1 MGNNEQIRYGSHALA
16 CLARF
21 FLFTVARPA
30 TRLIALS
37 GGKSSNGVTTQAPL
51 GYRLLAPLARPLNW
65 VTQGAITISHPKM
78 AYDPV
83 VWRKKRLLSQWAA
96 QITDIPEEKLDSQAR
111 KYIES
116 RQSIPPSA
124 TASNSITFTILIGFH
139 THLDFF
145 KSCINSVAAA
155 AAKAPE
161 VFLELLIVNDDPSIS
176 TTLLENIVS
185 GTDLQSLI
193 RSNHANLGI
202 CRSINE
208 SLPHAKGDW
217 ILYLDCDDQLRPD
230 AIVSLQRTIRNHPG
244 IRFISSRA
252 VDQDEDGFT
261 FAYRLRDESPVDL
274 IENNYAS
281 HLKAIRKDLNQEI
294 GGFDALYEGCQDFE
308 FALRASLFDRLLFIP
323 DYLYQYRWHDRSQTV
338 DNCSHQNNMMIR
350 VRQTY
355 LLAIQWILHGPDEI
369 LIRTTGEHAAEWAK
383 KIPASAGQPSWS
395 IELEA
400 SAPFSQTHYKLLLI
414 RIAGRTV
421 QAISQGRSGELPPI
435 AV

>member
-1 MGNNEQIRYGSHALA
+1 MGDSVQVSYTTHALA
-16 CLARF
+16 CLARG
-21 FLFTVARPA
+21 FLYIVARPI
-30 TRLIALS
+30 TQLLGVC
-37 GGKSSNGVTTQAPL
+37 GGKISNGNTTKAPL
-51 GYRLLAPLARPLNW
+51 TYSLLSPLARPLNW
-65 VTQGAITISHPKM
+65 ITQGAITLSHPKM

-83 VWRKKRLLSQWAA
+83 AWRRKRLLSQWAA
-96 QITDIPEEKLDSQAR
+96 QITGIPEEKLDSQAR
-111 KYIES
+111 DYIRS
-116 RQSIPPSA
+116 QQSIPPSA
-124 TASNSITFTILIGFH
+124 TASDSITFTILIGFH

-155 AAKAPE
+155 ASKAPE

-185 GTDLQSLI
+185 ETELQSLI

-208 SLPHAKGDW
+208 SLPHAKGEW
-217 ILYLDCDDQLRPD
+217 ILYLDCDDQLLPN
-230 AIVSLQRTIRNHPG
+230 AIVSLQRSIRNHPG

-252 VDQDEDGFT
+252 VDLDEDGFT

-323 DYLYQYRWHDRSQTV
+323 DYLYQYRWHDKSQTV
-338 DNCSHQNNMMIR
+338 DNCNHQNNMMIK

-355 LLAIQWILHGPDEI
+355 LLAIQWILHGPNEI
-369 LIRTTGEHAAEWAK
+369 MIRPVGNYAMNWAK
-383 KIPASAGQPSWS
+383 KIPASAGHHSWS
-395 IELEA
+395 VEVDT
-400 SAPFSQTHYKLLLI
+400 SQPFSRNGYKLLLI
-414 RIAGRTV
+414 RIAGKTV
-421 QAISQGRSGELPPI
+421 EAISNGKTGELSPM